1 MLSGLSKQVA
11 HCYFRASECRELAVL
26 SLNPTDRQAYIER
39 ERAWLALA
47 RSYEFSQRLGQM
59 LKEMQRQERRNS
71 SRSRNVRTANKLRQ
85 CPTCNVEM
93 QFRGALPVKGMFVH
107 VMPIIERAFF
117 LCPNCRRLVDRL
129 AATACGDLGRAC
141 SPDENDLSA

>member
-1 MLSGLSKQVA
+1 MLSDLSKQIA
-11 HCYFRASECRELAVL
+11 HCYFRASECREIAALA
-26 SLNPTDRQAYIER
+26 LNPTDRQAYIER

-71 SRSRNVRTANKLRQ
+71 SRRRNVWTANKLPQ

-93 QFRGALPVKGMFVH
+93 QFQGTQPVKGMFVH
-107 VMPIIERAFF
+107 VMPISERAFF
-117 LCPNCRRLVDRL
+117 LCPNCSRLIDLTRRNAVR
-129 AATACGDLGRAC
+129 
-141 SPDENDLSA
+141 